1 MVTDARRRK
10 AEVDQ
15 VKREK
20 QFKVI
25 EEKRIAEVKA
35 NETSIMNLLLAAA
48 AKSQKQPNGM
58 AKAVSMKL
66 QKNYIHYECEIVI
79 LFDRYMISNFQ
90 NV

>member
-58 AKAVSMKL
+58 AKAVS
-66 QKNYIHYECEIVI
+66 I
-79 LFDRYMISNFQ
+79 
-90 NV
+90 

>member
-35 NETSIMNLLLAAA
+35 NEANRKAQIEASKIEFSKIRKDERMGKRRLNIEIASGVADLLIDLAEETFC
-48 AKSQKQPNGM
+48 
-58 AKAVSMKL
+58 L
-66 QKNYIHYECEIVI
+66 Q
-79 LFDRYMISNFQ
+79 MG
-90 NV
+90 

>member
-10 AEVDQ
+10 AEIDQ

-35 NETSIMNLLLAAA
+35 NEANRKAQIEASKIEFAKIRKDERMGKRRLNIEIASGVADLLIDLAEETFC
-48 AKSQKQPNGM
+48 
-58 AKAVSMKL
+58 L
-66 QKNYIHYECEIVI
+66 Q
-79 LFDRYMISNFQ
+79 MG
-90 NV
+90 

>member
-35 NETSIMNLLLAAA
+35 NEANRKAQIEASKIEFAKIRKDERMSKRRLNIEIASGVADLLIDLAEETFC
-48 AKSQKQPNGM
+48 
-58 AKAVSMKL
+58 L
-66 QKNYIHYECEIVI
+66 Q
-79 LFDRYMISNFQ
+79 MG
-90 NV
+90 

>member
-20 QFKVI
+20 QFKII

-35 NETSIMNLLLAAA
+35 NEANRKAQIEASKIEFAKIRKDERMGKRRLNIEIASGVADLLIDLAEETFC
-48 AKSQKQPNGM
+48 
-58 AKAVSMKL
+58 L
-66 QKNYIHYECEIVI
+66 Q
-79 LFDRYMISNFQ
+79 MG
-90 NV
+90 

>member
-1 MVTDARRRK
+1 MTDARRRK

-35 NETSIMNLLLAAA
+35 NEANRKAQIEASKIEFAKIRKDERMGKRRLNIEIASGVADLLIDLAEETFC
-48 AKSQKQPNGM
+48 
-58 AKAVSMKL
+58 L
-66 QKNYIHYECEIVI
+66 Q
-79 LFDRYMISNFQ
+79 MG
-90 NV
+90 

>member
-35 NETSIMNLLLAAA
+35 NEANRKAQIEASKIEFAKIRKDERMGKRRLNIEIASGVADLLIDLAEETFC
-48 AKSQKQPNGM
+48 
-58 AKAVSMKL
+58 L
-66 QKNYIHYECEIVI
+66 Q
-79 LFDRYMISNFQ
+79 MG
-90 NV
+90 